1 MTGYLRRLATTGA
14 AYTASSVIS
23 KLIAVA
29 LLPLYTRYL
38 TTADYGAAEVLITG
52 VIAASIVIR
61 LGIIEA
67 LLRFYYQA
75 DEVPDQVVKTA
86 FASLLWTTTIGLAI
100 ALPLAE
106 PLSRLL
112 LDHSDPDLMRIAIFG
127 LWVFTM
133 FEFLTALFRID
144 ERAKA
149 YFAFTV
155 ANVLVT
161 IPVTV
166 WLVVGEDKGA
176 SGLLWGQYATGA
188 VFLAGL
194 IVAQRRRLA
203 VVPDF
208 PLWRRMLR
216 WGLPTM
222 PAELS
227 LYSLNFIDRLLIV
240 RIVGL
245 GDAGLYALSVKF
257 AQAVNVLVK
266 GFQLAWPPLAYS
278 IEDDDEARRA
288 YAVIV
293 TWFVSV
299 TTFFVVGMWLE
310 SRWIVRA
317 LAGPEFF
324 DSYKTIG
331 LISTGVMLYALY
343 LVLVVIL
350 GRTGRTEFNFPATG
364 VGTLVNIALNLLLLP
379 SMGIVGAG
387 IALVASYAVILVLMY
402 VFTQRLFKVPYEW
415 LRLTQATGLAAV
427 LVLVGELL
435 LPTSGIAGLA
445 GRTALWLAYPLLL
458 WFSGF
463 LNDEEREAAGR
474 ILSPATVKAALIS
487 LREAPP
493 EEEKDEEDGD
503 EDEQK
508 RREMRGPRMTR
519 ETLEA
524 EQRDEDAIR

>member
-38 TTADYGAAEVLITG
+38 TPADYGAAEVLITG

-75 DEVPDQVVKTA
+75 GEEPDQVVKTA
-86 FASLLWTTTIGLAI
+86 FASLLWTTTIGLAL
-100 ALPLAE
+100 ALPFAG

-112 LDHSDPDLMRIAIFG
+112 LDHSDPGLMRIAIFG

-133 FEFLTALFRID
+133 FEFLTALYRID

-149 YFAFTV
+149 YFGFTV

-166 WLVVGEDKGA
+166 WLVVGEGRGA
-176 SGLLWGQYATGA
+176 SGLLWGQYGTGA

-194 IVAQRRRLA
+194 VISQRQRLA
-203 VVPDF
+203 WIPDF

-227 LYSLNFIDRLLIV
+227 LYSLNFIDRVLIV

-245 GDAGLYALSVKF
+245 SDAGLYSLSVKF

-278 IEDDDEARRA
+278 IQDDDEARRA

-299 TTFFVVGMWLE
+299 TTFVVAGMWLL

-317 LAGPEFF
+317 LAAPEFF
-324 DSYKTIG
+324 GSYKTIG
-331 LISTGVMLYALY
+331 LVSTGVMLYALY
-343 LVLVVIL
+343 LVLVIIL

-364 VGTLVNIALNLLLLP
+364 AGTVVNIGLNLALLP

-387 IALVASYAVILVLMY
+387 VSLVASYAVVLVLMY
-402 VFTQRLFKVPYEW
+402 VFTQRLFAVPYEW
-415 LRLTQATGLAAV
+415 LRLGQAVGLAAV
-427 LVLVGELL
+427 LVIAGELL
-435 LPTSGIAGLA
+435 LPTTGFGGLV
-445 GRTALWLAYPLLL
+445 GRVAFWLAYPLLL
-458 WFSGF
+458 WLTGF
-463 LNDEEREAAGR
+463 LNEEERAAAGR
-474 ILSPATVKAALIS
+474 VLSPSTVRAALVGLRAAPAEGPSPEPEPPQLRS
-487 LREAPP
+487 LPGPRLTREA
-493 EEEKDEEDGD
+493 
-503 EDEQK
+503 
-508 RREMRGPRMTR
+508 
-519 ETLEA
+519 LEA

>member
-38 TTADYGAAEVLITG
+38 TPADYGAAEVLVTG

-67 LLRFYYQA
+67 LLRFYYQGGEDP
-75 DEVPDQVVKTA
+75 DEVVRTA

-100 ALPLAE
+100 AFPLAG
-106 PLSRLL
+106 PLSELL
-112 LDHSDPDLMRIAIFG
+112 LDHSDPGLMRIAIFG

-133 FEFLTALFRID
+133 YEFLTALFRLD

-166 WLVVGEDKGA
+166 WLVVGEDQGA
-176 SGLLWGQYATGA
+176 SGLLWGQYGTGA
-188 VFLAGL
+188 LFLAGL
-194 IVAQRRRLA
+194 VFAQRHRLA
-203 VVPDF
+203 VVPDRG
-208 PLWRRMLR
+208 LLRRMLR

-240 RIVGL
+240 RLVGL
-245 GDAGLYALSVKF
+245 SDAGLYSLSVKF

-299 TTFFVVGMWLE
+299 TTFVVAGMWLL

-317 LAGPEFF
+317 LAAPEFF
-324 DSYKTIG
+324 ESYKTIG
-331 LISTGVMLYALY
+331 LVSTGVMLYALY
-343 LVLVVIL
+343 LVLVIVL

-364 VGTLVNIALNLLLLP
+364 AGTLVNIGLNLALLP

-387 IALVASYAVILVLMY
+387 ISLVASYAVVLVLMY
-402 VFTQRLFKVPYEW
+402 VFTQRLFAVPYEW
-415 LRLTQATGLAAV
+415 LRLGQAAGLAIV
-427 LVLVGELL
+427 LVLIGELFASTDGFDGL
-435 LPTSGIAGLA
+435 LE
-445 GRTALWLAYPLLL
+445 RTALWLAYPLLL
-458 WFSGF
+458 WGSGF
-463 LNDEEREAAGR
+463 LNEEERAAAGRVLSPAYVRAALASIRETPEEEERE
-474 ILSPATVKAALIS
+474 
-487 LREAPP
+487 REP
-493 EEEKDEEDGD
+493 EEARG
-503 EDEQK
+503 
-508 RREMRGPRMTR
+508 RGPRLTR

>member
-38 TTADYGAAEVLITG
+38 TPADYGAAEVLVTG

-75 DEVPDQVVKTA
+75 GEEPNQVVKTA

-112 LDHSDPDLMRIAIFG
+112 LGHSDAGLMRIAIFG

-133 FEFLTALFRID
+133 FEFLTALFRLD

-155 ANVLVT
+155 SNVLVT

-176 SGLLWGQYATGA
+176 SGLLWGQYGTGA

-194 IVAQRRRLA
+194 VIAQRHRLGVIPDWA
-203 VVPDF
+203 V
-208 PLWRRMLR
+208 WRRMLR

-227 LYSLNFIDRLLIV
+227 LYSLNFIDRVLIV

-245 GDAGLYALSVKF
+245 GDAGLYSLSVKF

-278 IEDDDEARRA
+278 ITDDDEARRA

-299 TTFFVVGMWLE
+299 TTFVVAGMWLL
-310 SRWIVRA
+310 SRWIVRV
-317 LAGPEFF
+317 LAAPEFF

-343 LVLVVIL
+343 LVLVIIL

-364 VGTLVNIALNLLLLP
+364 AGTVVNIGLNLALLP
-379 SMGIVGAG
+379 SLGIVGAG
-387 IALVASYAVILVLMY
+387 ISLVASYAVVLVLMY

-415 LRLTQATGLAAV
+415 ARLAQAFGLAAV
-427 LVLVGELL
+427 LVAVGEIFV
-435 LPTSGIAGLA
+435 PTSGIGGLA
-445 GRTALWLAYPLLL
+445 GRTVLWLAYPLLL
-458 WFSGF
+458 WATGF
-463 LNDEEREAAGR
+463 LNEEEREAAGR
-474 ILSPATVKAALIS
+474 VLSPATVRSALAS
-487 LREAPP
+487 LRAAPAEGPSP
-493 EEEKDEEDGD
+493 EPEHVG
-503 EDEQK
+503 
-508 RREMRGPRMTR
+508 RRGPRLTR
-519 ETLEA
+519 EALEA